1 MKLNLWNKS
10 DVPTALPGTIA
21 STIQSC
27 SVSCGLILVDCT
39 LHNEQLKGLKK
50 RIVKEAKQK
59 SHYIYDEQSGRL
71 AIIFEGMQRSDTHW
85 LGLFV
90 KSYMQSVYGLE
101 GGLLIASFLEED
113 YPNMLEVEEIL
124 QQLTAEAEAGGNLIF
139 YKKGSKNDDK
149 ESVVLIIDDD
159 VVAGDFLKIQLKTQG
174 YEVHQAYDG
183 VQGIRFCE
191 ELRPDVVIMEL
202 NLPALDGY
210 QVIRNIRE
218 SEAIESQIIVLS
230 EQRLDNDIK
239 ACFDL
244 GVADYLIKP
253 YSPLELEATLQR
265 VIDETA
271 IGVE

>member
-1 MKLNLWNKS
+1 MKLKLWKKTE
-10 DVPTALPGTIA
+10 VPTAIPATIA
-21 STIQSC
+21 NAIKSC
-27 SVSCGLILVDCT
+27 SVCCGLILVECT
-39 LHNEQLKGLKK
+39 LQNEQLKGLKK
-50 RIVKEAKQK
+50 QIAKEAKQK
-59 SHYIYDEQSGRL
+59 TRYIYDEQSRRL
-71 AIIFEGMQRSDTHW
+71 AIIFEGLQRSDTHW

-90 KSYMQSVYGLE
+90 KSYMQNAYGLE

-124 QQLTAEAEAGGNLIF
+124 QQLTEEAEAGGSLIV
-139 YKKGSKNDDK
+139 YKKGSKNDNK

-159 VVAGDFLKIQLKTQG
+159 VVAGDFLKVQLKTQG

-230 EQRLDNDIK
+230 EQRLDKDIN

-271 IGVE
+271 IVME

>member
-1 MKLNLWNKS
+1 MKLKLWKKS
-10 DVPTALPGTIA
+10 RVPTAHLETIVN
-21 STIQSC
+21 TIKSC
-27 SVSCGLILVDCT
+27 SVSCGIILVECT
-39 LHNEQLKGLKK
+39 LPNEQLKGFKK
-50 RIVKEAKQK
+50 RIAKEANQK
-59 SHYIYDEQSGRL
+59 THYIYDEQSSWL
-71 AIIFEGMQRSDTHW
+71 AIIFEGLQQSHTHW

-90 KSYMQSVYGLE
+90 KSYMQSAYGLE
-101 GGLLIASFLEED
+101 GGLLIASFQEED
-113 YPNMLEVEEIL
+113 YPNMLEVEEII
-124 QQLTAEAEAGGNLIF
+124 QQLTAEAEAGGNLIV
-139 YKKGSKNDDK
+139 YKKGSKNDNK

-159 VVAGDFLKIQLKTQG
+159 VDAGDFLKMQLKTQG

-191 ELRPDVVIMEL
+191 ELHPDVVIMEL

-218 SEAIESQIIVLS
+218 SEAIESKIIVLS
-230 EQRLDNDIK
+230 EQRLDKDIN

-253 YSPLELEATLQR
+253 YSPLELGATLQR

-271 IGVE
+271 IDME